1 MKTPPPTG
9 HWTVELGALAG
20 VGTTIAAATTL
31 GILAGQWA
39 DEKWGL
45 SPWLTVTGAFLG
57 FGAGIV
63 NLVRAYE
70 YFTRTLGQR
79 PAGDSPGDERL
90 PPGGPPGP

>member
-1 MKTPPPTG
+1 MKPPPPAT
-9 HWTVELGALAG
+9 HWTAELGALAG
-20 VGTTIAAATTL
+20 VGTTIAVATSV
-31 GILAGQWA
+31 GIFAGQWA
-39 DEKWGL
+39 DEKWGI

-70 YFTRTLGQR
+70 YFSRTLARR
-79 PAGDSPGDERL
+79 PPDAGAGDQRL